1 MRTYK
6 KFHLAILAFLCVV
19 TGLHGCARQ
28 NYGDSLF
35 HLQRAASGKDVM
47 WIPTKVEMIHQMLA
61 MAEITPHDY
70 LIDLGSGDGVIP
82 IEAAKKFGIRSL
94 GIEYNPDLVALSQRN
109 ADRANVKHLVNFR
122 QGDIFV
128 ENFSEATV
136 LTLYLGESLNNRLKP
151 ALLNMKPGT
160 RIISNTFRIDAWTP
174 DRELKL
180 NSGES
185 AFLWIVPA
193 RFEGDWEL
201 QGLPGSSRV
210 SMKIRQKTQFFE
222 GTIDTGQ
229 RRPAVIEDGRLS
241 GNQFTFSY
249 LDHNNRSRTLTGTI
263 SGPESNEFTA
273 QSLDQGGQKIFGR
286 LRPRR

>member
-1 MRTYK
+1 MKTYK
-6 KFHLAILAFLCVV
+6 KLHLAILVFFCVV

-109 ADRANVKHLVNFR
+109 ADRTNVRHLVNFR

-151 ALLNMKPGT
+151 ALLNMRPGT

-201 QGLPGSSRV
+201 QGLPGSSQV

-222 GTIDTGQ
+222 GIIDTGQ

-273 QSLDQGGQKIFGR
+273 QVLDQGGEKIFGR
-286 LRPRR
+286 LRSRR

>member
-1 MRTYK
+1 MTIRLLTLS
-6 KFHLAILAFLCVV
+6 FTAAIFALSI
-19 TGLHGCARQ
+19 GGCASQ

-35 HLQRAASGKDVM
+35 HLQRAASGKDVI

-61 MAEITPHDY
+61 MAEITKNDY

-94 GIEYNPDLVALSQRN
+94 GIEYNPDLVALSERN
-109 ADRANVKHLVNFR
+109 AQRANVRHLVSFR
-122 QGDIFV
+122 QGDLFN
-128 ENFSEATV
+128 ENFSDATV

-151 ALLNMKPGT
+151 ALLKMKPGT

-193 RFEGDWEL
+193 RFDGDWEL
-201 QGLPGSSRV
+201 RGLPGGSKV
-210 SMKIRQKTQFFE
+210 SMRIRQKTQFFE

-241 GNQFTFSY
+241 GNQFEFKY
-249 LDHNNRSRTLTGTI
+249 LDHNNRPQTLTGTI
-263 SGPESNEFTA
+263 GGPDSNEFIA
-273 QSLDQGGQKIFGR
+273 QLSDQNNQKIVGE
-286 LRPRR
+286 LRSRR